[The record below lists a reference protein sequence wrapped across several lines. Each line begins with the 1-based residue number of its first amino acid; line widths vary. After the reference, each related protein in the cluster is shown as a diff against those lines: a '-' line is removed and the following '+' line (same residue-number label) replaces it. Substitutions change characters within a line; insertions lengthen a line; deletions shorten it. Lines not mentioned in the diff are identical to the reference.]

1 MMSKLFTP
9 IKIGNLEL
17 KNRFMLAPMENG
29 LADLGGEVNQR
40 IIDFFVE
47 RARNEVAII
56 ISGSVGISPEGRGLP
71 TQLSI
76 YDDKFIPGLKK
87 MTDAVHEAGAKIGA
101 QIYHAGRQASEAVT
115 GIQPIAPSAIP
126 CAILGNNPREMTK
139 EDIIEIKEKFK
150 KAAERSIEAGFD
162 LIEVHFAHGY
172 LLHSFLSPHSN
183 KREDEYGGSLE
194 NRMRFPMEVLK
205 EVVEV
210 SKGKAPV
217 IIRISADEYLED
229 GLKFEEVKTICKEA
243 VNAGIDA
250 ISLTAGSYDA
260 VEYTIQP
267 MFINQGF
274 LIPFGEQL
282 KKEVNIPII
291 VAGRLNSAELI
302 ESIVEEDKA
311 DMVAIGRGLIA
322 DEELVVKMKNKDYE
336 DIRYCIACNQGCIDK
351 VFLGQG
357 INCLVNAR
365 AGYDRERKF
374 KKAPEVKNV
383 VIIGAGPAGLEA
395 ARVSRLRGH
404 NVTIV
409 DKENKVGGK
418 METLSTPPEKDTFL
432 FFRDYLYNQYV
443 RLGIKFVQQDV
454 KSHEDIKD
462 LNPDAVIIAT
472 GASQTV
478 PPIKGIESK
487 NVVLAEDV
495 LNGDAKV
502 GSTVAIIGGGL
513 VGTETAKY
521 LATQGIKVHIIEMMD
536 AIAKDIGATFVGHL
550 FEVLNKNG
558 VEQHVNA
565 KVKEITESGVILEDG
580 EIKADNVIIAAGY
593 KPNDEIADDIKN
605 NFKEV
610 YTIGDAKKARRIMDA
625 VEEGFT
631 VACEI

>member
-1 MMSKLFTP
+1 MSKLFTP

-47 RARNEVAII
+47 RAKNEVAII

-87 MTDAVHEAGAKIGA
+87 MTDAVHEACAKIGA

-126 CAILGNNPREMTK
+126 CAILGNNPREMTN

-183 KREDEYGGSLE
+183 KRDDEYGGSLE
-194 NRMRFPMEVLK
+194 NRMRFPMEVLN

-210 SKGKAPV
+210 SKGKVPV

-282 KKEVNIPII
+282 KKEVNVPII

-336 DIRYCIACNQGCIDK
+336 DIRYCVACNQGCIDK

-365 AGYDRERKF
+365 AGYDRERKIE
-374 KKAPEVKNV
+374 KSSEVKNV
-383 VIIGAGPAGLEA
+383 IIIGAGPAGLEA

-409 DKENKVGGK
+409 DKVNKVGGK
-418 METLSTPPEKDTFL
+418 MEILSTPPEKDTFL

-593 KPNDEIADDIKN
+593 KPNDEIAEDIKN

>member
-1 MMSKLFTP
+1 MSKLFTP

-47 RARNEVAII
+47 RAKNEVAII

-76 YDDKFIPGLKK
+76 YDDKFIPGLKR

-229 GLKFEEVKTICKEA
+229 GLKFEEVKTICREA

-282 KKEVNIPII
+282 KKEVNVPII

-336 DIRYCIACNQGCIDK
+336 DIRYCVACNQGCIDK

-365 AGYDRERKF
+365 AGYDRERKIE
-374 KKAPEVKNV
+374 KAPEVKNV

-409 DKENKVGGK
+409 DKVNKVGGK

-454 KSHEDIKD
+454 KSHEDIKE

-478 PPIKGIESK
+478 PPIKGIQSK

-502 GSTVAIIGGGL
+502 GSTVTIIGGGL

-521 LATQGIKVHIIEMMD
+521 LATQGIKVHIVEMMD

-565 KVKEITESGVILEDG
+565 KVIEITESGVILEDG

-593 KPNDEIADDIKN
+593 KPNDEIAEDIKN

>member
-1 MMSKLFTP
+1 MSKLFTP

-47 RARNEVAII
+47 RAKNEVAII

-183 KREDEYGGSLE
+183 KRDDEYGGSLE

-229 GLKFEEVKTICKEA
+229 GLKFEEVKTICREA

-282 KKEVNIPII
+282 KKEVNVPII

-336 DIRYCIACNQGCIDK
+336 DIRYCVACNQGCIDK

-365 AGYDRERKF
+365 AGYDRERKIE
-374 KKAPEVKNV
+374 KATEIKNV
-383 VIIGAGPAGLEA
+383 IIIGAGPAGLEA

-454 KSHEDIKD
+454 KSHADIKE

-558 VEQHVNA
+558 VEQHINA
-565 KVKEITESGVILEDG
+565 KVKEITESGVIIEDG

-593 KPNDEIADDIKN
+593 KPNDEIAEDIKN

>member
-1 MMSKLFTP
+1 MSKLFTP

-47 RARNEVAII
+47 RAKNEVAII

-76 YDDKFIPGLKK
+76 YDDKFIPGLKR

-183 KREDEYGGSLE
+183 KRDDEYGGSLE

-205 EVVEV
+205 EIVEV
-210 SKGKAPV
+210 SKGEVPV

-229 GLKFEEVKTICKEA
+229 GLKFEEVKTICKKA

-282 KKEVNIPII
+282 KKEVNVPVI

-336 DIRYCIACNQGCIDK
+336 DIRYCVACNQGCIDK

-365 AGYDRERKF
+365 AGYDRERKIE
-374 KKAPEVKNV
+374 KASKVKNV

-409 DKENKVGGK
+409 NKQNKVGGK

-454 KSHEDIKD
+454 KSHEDIKE

-487 NVVLAEDV
+487 SVLLAEDV
-495 LNGDAKV
+495 LNGDVKV

-521 LATQGIKVHIIEMMD
+521 LAAQGIKVHIIEMMD

-550 FEVLNKNG
+550 FEVLNKHG

-593 KPNDEIADDIKN
+593 KPNDEIAGDIKN
-605 NFKEV
+605 NFKEI

-631 VACEI
+631 AACEI

>member
-1 MMSKLFTP
+1 MSKLFTP

-47 RARNEVAII
+47 RAKNEVAII

-183 KREDEYGGSLE
+183 KRDDEYGGSLE

-229 GLKFEEVKTICKEA
+229 GLKFEEVKTICREA

-282 KKEVNIPII
+282 KKEVNVPII

-336 DIRYCIACNQGCIDK
+336 DIRYCVACNQGCIDK

-365 AGYDRERKF
+365 AGYDRERKIE
-374 KKAPEVKNV
+374 KATEIKNV
-383 VIIGAGPAGLEA
+383 IIIGAGPAGLEA

-454 KSHEDIKD
+454 KSHEDIKE

-502 GSTVAIIGGGL
+502 GSIVAIIGGGL

-550 FEVLNKNG
+550 FEVLKKNG
-558 VEQHVNA
+558 VEQHINA

-593 KPNDEIADDIKN
+593 KPNDEIAEDIKN

>member
-1 MMSKLFTP
+1 MSKLFTP

-40 IIDFFVE
+40 IIDFFVQ
-47 RARNEVAII
+47 RAKNEVAII

-76 YDDKFIPGLKK
+76 YDDKFIPGLKR

-205 EVVEV
+205 EIVEV

-282 KKEVNIPII
+282 KKEVNVPII

-302 ESIVEEDKA
+302 EGIVKEDKA

-322 DEELVVKMKNKDYE
+322 DEELVVKIKNKDYE
-336 DIRYCIACNQGCIDK
+336 DIRYCVACNQGCIDK

-365 AGYDRERKF
+365 AGYDRERKIE
-374 KKAPEVKNV
+374 KATEVKNV

-409 DKENKVGGK
+409 DKVNKVGGK

-454 KSHEDIKD
+454 KSHEDIKE

-487 NVVLAEDV
+487 NVLLAEDV

-593 KPNDEIADDIKN
+593 KPNDEIAEDIKN

>member
-1 MMSKLFTP
+1 MSKLFTP

-47 RARNEVAII
+47 RAKNEVAII

-126 CAILGNNPREMTK
+126 CEILGNNPREMTK

-229 GLKFEEVKTICKEA
+229 GLKFEEVKTICREA

-282 KKEVNIPII
+282 KKEVNVPII

-336 DIRYCIACNQGCIDK
+336 DIRYCVACNQGCIDK

-365 AGYDRERKF
+365 AGYDRERKIE
-374 KKAPEVKNV
+374 KATEIKNV
-383 VIIGAGPAGLEA
+383 IIIGAGPAGLEA

-454 KSHEDIKD
+454 KSHADIKE

-558 VEQHVNA
+558 VEQHINA

-593 KPNDEIADDIKN
+593 KPNDEIAEDIKN

>member
-1 MMSKLFTP
+1 MSKLFTP

>member
-1 MMSKLFTP
+1 MSKLFTP

-183 KREDEYGGSLE
+183 KRDDEYGGSLE

-205 EVVEV
+205 EVIEV
-210 SKGKAPV
+210 SKGKVPV

-282 KKEVNIPII
+282 KKEVNVPII

-336 DIRYCIACNQGCIDK
+336 DIRYCVACNQGCIDK

-365 AGYDRERKF
+365 AGYDRERKIE
-374 KKAPEVKNV
+374 KAPEVNNV

-409 DKENKVGGK
+409 DKVNKVGGK

-502 GSTVAIIGGGL
+502 GSTAAIIGGGL

-580 EIKADNVIIAAGY
+580 EIKADNVIIATGY
-593 KPNDEIADDIKN
+593 KPNDEIAEDIKN